1 MVKQLLFFF
10 ILTTTVMNYNVYSQ
24 NDIKDYWWYRTKE
37 NKIFETNYR
46 FAISDISDSTLK
58 KEIRSYI
65 KSNIDKTI
73 KEKEEIAIM
82 VNLLSIDKGENYYR
96 ISYLPPNYFNFFN
109 SKSSIQQL
117 GLVENRIIF
126 IKIHQLEEIKLKKE
140 VLYGLLRDRFSDICE
155 KNNKTYKVDNS
166 IDVVL
171 ITEHQI
177 PHWYIKIKN
186 GKLLHKEIRNE

>member
-65 KSNIDKTI
+65 KSNI
-73 KEKEEIAIM
+73 
-82 VNLLSIDKGENYYR
+82 
-96 ISYLPPNYFNFFN
+96 
-109 SKSSIQQL
+109 
-117 GLVENRIIF
+117 
-126 IKIHQLEEIKLKKE
+126 
-140 VLYGLLRDRFSDICE
+140 
-155 KNNKTYKVDNS
+155 
-166 IDVVL
+166 
-171 ITEHQI
+171 
-177 PHWYIKIKN
+177 
-186 GKLLHKEIRNE
+186 